1 MSLNRTTSFSSTQI
15 PRPLTLG
22 SDDWK
27 IAQLAQKRSEAEL
40 TGNPLSSSQ
49 IKRLKAAIN
58 KAAQSFNDKRLLE
71 EKRLNDASVTKQIR
85 KDNKKK
91 RQALLKQAKH
101 EEALRQLRI
110 EADTLFT
117 QCDKLNLG
125 VEHILGDTDNIIIQK
140 CQQAL
145 TKYHS
150 SPLSKNDIKI
160 CEQAHSKQINNIAA
174 EARASEIFRDA
185 KTGHVV
191 ADQSVPGED
200 FSLPKKKKK
209 SNKKKYITSII
220 TNTDTPD
227 ITIDWGNSQLSQ
239 KLTKKQQRQIA
250 SANTTAISA

>member
-1 MSLNRTTSFSSTQI
+1 MSLIRTTSLSSTQI
-15 PRPLTLG
+15 PRQHTLG

-27 IAQLAQKRSEAEL
+27 IAQLAQKRSDAQASG
-40 TGNPLSSSQ
+40 TPLSSAQ
-49 IKRLKAAIN
+49 IKRFKATIN

-71 EKRLNDASVTKQIR
+71 KKRLNDAYVTKQIR

-91 RQALLKQAKH
+91 RQAMLKQTKH
-101 EEALRQLRI
+101 EEALTQLRI
-110 EADTLFT
+110 EADTLFS
-117 QCDKLNLG
+117 QCEKLNLG
-125 VEHILGDTDNIIIQK
+125 VKQLFDDTHTIIIQK

-145 TKYHS
+145 TQYHS

-160 CEQAHSKQINNIAA
+160 CEQAHSRQINNIAA

-185 KTGHVV
+185 KTGHIV

-200 FSLPKKKKK
+200 YSLPKKKKK

-220 TNTDTPD
+220 TNNDTPD

-250 SANTTAISA
+250 TANTTPIGA